1 MRQSGKFCFSVADHH
16 HFCFT
21 LPLHSPSPLTPAMAK
36 DHTKSLLPYRAILT
50 GVEQEYRDTALADRG
65 DLVAKIMEA
74 IKQAAARERA
84 EIADDETVTSVCAL
98 LSTSGFEFN

>member
-1 MRQSGKFCFSVADHH
+1 
-16 HFCFT
+16 
-21 LPLHSPSPLTPAMAK
+21 MAK
-36 DHTKSLLPYRAILT
+36 DHTKSLLPYRAILA
-50 GVEQEYRDTALADRG
+50 GAEKEYRDTPLADRG

-84 EIADDETVTSVCAL
+84 EIADDETVNSVRAL